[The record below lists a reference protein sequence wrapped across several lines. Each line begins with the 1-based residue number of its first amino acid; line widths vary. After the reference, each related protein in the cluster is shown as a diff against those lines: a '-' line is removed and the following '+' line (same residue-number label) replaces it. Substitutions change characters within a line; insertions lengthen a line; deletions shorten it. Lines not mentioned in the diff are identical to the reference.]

1 MDAYQP
7 LDERLFNALTVRW
20 PAIALDTRLC
30 LSVFCQFVGIGW
42 INNTVVSEHL
52 PVNVLERFAL
62 DEQGCQRRAFYATD
76 YLDLF
81 LSLITRF
88 HQNPYLIN
96 NNILIKR
103 FDQPRLHLHFL
114 HLERFFY
121 RNLHLINASCDLISR

>member
-62 DEQGCQRRAFYATD
+62 DEQVATPCILCDGLFESLPFFNYAFPSKS
-76 YLDLF
+76 LF
-81 LSLITRF
+81 N
-88 HQNPYLIN
+88 Q
-96 NNILIKR
+96 
-103 FDQPRLHLHFL
+103 Q
-114 HLERFFY
+114 
-121 RNLHLINASCDLISR
+121 